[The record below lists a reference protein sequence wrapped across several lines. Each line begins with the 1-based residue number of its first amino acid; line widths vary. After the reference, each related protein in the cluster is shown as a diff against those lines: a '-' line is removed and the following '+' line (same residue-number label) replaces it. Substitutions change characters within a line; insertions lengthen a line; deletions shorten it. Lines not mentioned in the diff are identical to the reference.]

1 MEAMG
6 EWTYF
11 RSHRLYKQ
19 NQGTKRST
27 RRCSNGRISAHTG
40 RINKTRVPK
49 EAQDDALSNGT
60 TGDRQT
66 STGRPTRGDVVR
78 MTVLSLWSGRNS
90 GTGASLIFWRENI
103 FVFNF
108 LGRALSRVDLLSR
121 QTNDR
126 FGGPQFPK
134 FIHSRHVKF
143 LRAPH
148 MNRHKNL
155 GPKGLL
161 RSFSLP
167 TRRSFSPSFHTS
179 THKQFHL

>member
-1 MEAMG
+1 MG

-78 MTVLSLWSGRNS
+78 MTVFLVFVRCGPPLSFFGEKIFL
-90 GTGASLIFWRENI
+90 SLIFFCVR
-103 FVFNF
+103 
-108 LGRALSRVDLLSR
+108 
-121 QTNDR
+121 
-126 FGGPQFPK
+126 
-134 FIHSRHVKF
+134 
-143 LRAPH
+143 
-148 MNRHKNL
+148 
-155 GPKGLL
+155 
-161 RSFSLP
+161 
-167 TRRSFSPSFHTS
+167 
-179 THKQFHL
+179 

>member
-1 MEAMG
+1 MG

-40 RINKTRVPK
+40 HINKTRVPK

-78 MTVLSLWSGRNS
+78 MTVLS
-90 GTGASLIFWRENI
+90 
-103 FVFNF
+103 
-108 LGRALSRVDLLSR
+108 
-121 QTNDR
+121 
-126 FGGPQFPK
+126 
-134 FIHSRHVKF
+134 
-143 LRAPH
+143 
-148 MNRHKNL
+148 
-155 GPKGLL
+155 
-161 RSFSLP
+161 SFSVVRKEL
-167 TRRSFSPSFHTS
+167 RDRGFSHFLAR
-179 THKQFHL
+179 KYFCL